1 MITTYFAPA
10 ERASQQ
16 DLIRNSESI
25 NKIDYVRTVF
35 DALPEVVA
43 ILNKERQIVFGNKAL
58 LNFVSITDES
68 RLLGLRPGEAV
79 HCINAELTA
88 GGCGTS
94 ENCRYCGAVHS
105 IIESQKTLQKVSKEC
120 RITTRK
126 NDVNEFLDLK
136 ITSTPV
142 VFDGVNYTILSIDD
156 ISDSKRRQ
164 MLEKI
169 FFHDV
174 INIAGCLKGVTDIL
188 MVEPYSSNNTTEYIN
203 IIGRMSNELLE
214 EIMSQRALAF
224 AENGDLMPNITSFSS
239 LEMLNETVSYL
250 DFHSVAKNKI
260 ITVDENAA
268 LQFISTDKVLLKRV
282 LINLLKNALEA
293 SPANAIVTLDCYKKG
308 DAVVFTVHNVN
319 YMSGAVQS
327 QVFQRSFSTKGSG
340 RGLGT
345 YSIKLSTERY
355 LLGSVYFSTTEKNG
369 TTFFVTIPNN

>member
-345 YSIKLSTERY
+345 YSIKLLTERY

>member
-1 MITTYFAPA
+1 MNNTCFAPA
-10 ERASQQ
+10 ERATTQS
-16 DLIRNSESI
+16 LKENFESI
-25 NKIDYVRTVF
+25 NKIKYLKTVF

-43 ILNKERQIVFGNKAL
+43 ILNVQRQIVFGNKSL
-58 LNFVSITDES
+58 LNFLGLVEES
-68 RLLGLRPGEAV
+68 GLLGLRPGEAMNCV
-79 HCINAELTA
+79 NAFLTA

-94 ENCRYCGAVHS
+94 ENCRYCGAVQS
-105 IIESQKTLQKVSKEC
+105 IIESQKTFTKVTREC
-120 RITTRK
+120 RITTK
-126 NDVNEFLDLK
+126 KEEVNGFLDLK

-142 VFDGVNYTILSIDD
+142 VFNDIKYTILSIDD

-188 MVEPYSSNNTTEYIN
+188 IETPHYSDSSNQYIN

-214 EIMSQRALAF
+214 EIMSQRALSF
-224 AENGDLMPNITSFSS
+224 AENGDLMPNISDFTS
-239 LEMLNETVSYL
+239 LEILNEAVAYL
-250 DFHSVAKNKI
+250 GFHSVAKDKI
-260 ITVDENAA
+260 ICVDENAA
-268 LQFISTDKVLLKRV
+268 LLFISTDKVLLKRV

-319 YMSGAVQS
+319 YMSDAVQS

-345 YSIKLSTERY
+345 YSIKLLTERY
-355 LLGSVYFSTTEKNG
+355 LNGSVYFSTTEKKG
-369 TTFFVTIPNN
+369 TTFFVRIPNN

>member
-1 MITTYFAPA
+1 
-10 ERASQQ
+10 
-16 DLIRNSESI
+16 
-25 NKIDYVRTVF
+25 
-35 DALPEVVA
+35 
-43 ILNKERQIVFGNKAL
+43 
-58 LNFVSITDES
+58 
-68 RLLGLRPGEAV
+68 
-79 HCINAELTA
+79 
-88 GGCGTS
+88 
-94 ENCRYCGAVHS
+94 
-105 IIESQKTLQKVSKEC
+105 
-120 RITTRK
+120 
-126 NDVNEFLDLK
+126 
-136 ITSTPV
+136 
-142 VFDGVNYTILSIDD
+142 
-156 ISDSKRRQ
+156 
-164 MLEKI
+164 
-169 FFHDV
+169 
-174 INIAGCLKGVTDIL
+174 

-345 YSIKLSTERY
+345 YSIKLLTERY